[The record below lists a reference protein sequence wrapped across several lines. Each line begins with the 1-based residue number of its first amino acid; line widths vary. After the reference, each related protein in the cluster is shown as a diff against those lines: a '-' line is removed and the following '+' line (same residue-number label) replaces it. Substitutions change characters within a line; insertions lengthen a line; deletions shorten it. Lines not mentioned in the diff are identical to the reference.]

1 MSIRN
6 LSSGVYGNEV
16 IESKTMQKNQIHIS
30 VKIVNNQIDILL
42 LTVDFR

>member
-16 IESKTMQKNQIHIS
+16 IESKTMQKDTEKNPIKPQVS
-30 VKIVNNQIDILL
+30 KMTTTL
-42 LTVDFR
+42 